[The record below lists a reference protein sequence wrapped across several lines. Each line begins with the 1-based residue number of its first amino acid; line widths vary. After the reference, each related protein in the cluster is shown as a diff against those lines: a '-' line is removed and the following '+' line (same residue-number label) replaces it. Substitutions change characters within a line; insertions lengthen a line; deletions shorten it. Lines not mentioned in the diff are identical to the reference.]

1 MNVILLAL
9 GVLGVLGA
17 VGSLVLYFVSKK
29 FYVYEDP
36 RVGQVEEVLPGA
48 NCGGCGFPGCHGMA
62 DACVK
67 EKDASN
73 SLGSLQKSLES
84 SELRQVP
91 LNLNLLWFDA
101 MATWNVVLNLQPMM
115 A

>member
-36 RVGQVEEVLPGA
+36 RVGQVELMHASRRRMPAIRWATCSVLSAVPTA
-48 NCGGCGFPGCHGMA
+48 W
-62 DACVK
+62 
-67 EKDASN
+67 
-73 SLGSLQKSLES
+73 QKLLES

-101 MATWNVVLNLQPMM
+101 MATWNVVLNFQPMM

>member
-48 NCGGCGFPGCHGMA
+48 NCGGC
-62 DACVK
+62 
-67 EKDASN
+67 
-73 SLGSLQKSLES
+73 
-84 SELRQVP
+84 
-91 LNLNLLWFDA
+91 
-101 MATWNVVLNLQPMM
+101 
-115 A
+115 